1 MTNAPVQAVVGTEQ
15 QVITPRRVRVGSQ
28 AFWLLFAIEA
38 AVVAVLLAVALVAL
52 LPPRVPL
59 AQATDTAVV
68 REAVLARL
76 NGEVRDPLV
85 EIGPGA
91 TVRTSNLRGFT
102 LNSAVYY
109 YTVQGQQE
117 GDPLSLGLVTPDRV
131 QVVLRDSSGPAPLV
145 VYQIVSKN
153 RATY

>member
-1 MTNAPVQAVVGTEQ
+1 MTDVPVQAIVGTEQ
-15 QVITPRRVRVGSQ
+15 QVVIPRRVRVGSQ

-76 NGEVRDPLV
+76 NGDIRDPLV
-85 EIGPGA
+85 EIGPGT
-91 TVRTSNLRGFT
+91 TVRASNLRGLT
-102 LNSAVYY
+102 LNGAVYY

-117 GDPLSLGLVTPDRV
+117 GDPLSRGLVTSDQV
-131 QVVLRDSSGPAPLV
+131 QVVLRDGSGPAPLV